1 MSSKLEHWRKLIDQ
15 GKDKRS
21 QEMGRREVL
30 MKRLKDEYQHDTVE
44 DLEKEIEE
52 VKAELEAKRTLLQ
65 NKEAEFENQF
75 AERLE
80 RAAQ

>member
-1 MSSKLEHWRKLIDQ
+1 MSKLEHWRKLIDQ

-52 VKAELEAKRTLLQ
+52 VKAELEAKRQLLQ
-65 NKEAEFENQF
+65 TKEVEFENEF
-75 AERLE
+75 AARLE